1 MSFDL
6 DKTKVGTLI
15 MRGGRVS
22 ELCMEKDEM
31 YDNLQYM
38 TKFNNDKNTMTKM
51 VMFSTDVA

>member
-1 MSFDL
+1 
-6 DKTKVGTLI
+6 